1 MDNYKLHRIK
11 IGNREASE
19 TVQNLLISIG
29 FKWNYA
35 KEPRVEHPFPYPIEL
50 YIRWAD
56 KDYFCGYNGLAE
68 VLELEEL
75 CDLVVLERGDVN
87 DATHFQTIEPE
98 SKFYVTSNESV
109 YFFDEDDSWVLS
121 GIRLSELTPINQPK
135 GKAQGLISG
144 ADVPALLKNGQLV
157 QCRVPPNGSFNGG
170 EWKDINLETD
180 EEEFTLGDFINSRY
194 EWRLKPQT
202 IKLDLEIPAPCK
214 VKIGGRDDTSFV
226 LNVGRHQYL
235 YQNEDDYTKARNAL
249 EAVFDAALGGNNS

>member
-1 MDNYKLHRIK
+1 MDNYKIK
-11 IGNREASE
+11 VKDEAESKEAQELFFELGFQWHKEEKGVFWETTSGFIFANGNTKILFGGVFGDAD
-19 TVQNLLISIG
+19 T
-29 FKWNYA
+29 YT
-35 KEPRVEHPFPYPIEL
+35 PITIPQL
-50 YIRWAD
+50 R
-56 KDYFCGYNGLAE
+56 
-68 VLELEEL
+68 
-75 CDLVVLERGDVN
+75 DLV
-87 DATHFQTIEPE
+87 AQ
-98 SKFYVTSNESV
+98 SK
-109 YFFDEDDSWVLS
+109 L
-121 GIRLSELTPINQPK
+121 
-135 GKAQGLISG
+135 KAQGLISG